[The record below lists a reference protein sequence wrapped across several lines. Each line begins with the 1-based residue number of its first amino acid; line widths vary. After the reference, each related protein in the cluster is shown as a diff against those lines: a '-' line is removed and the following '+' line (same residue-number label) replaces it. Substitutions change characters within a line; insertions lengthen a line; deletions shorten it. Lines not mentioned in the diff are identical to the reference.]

1 MQKTVRI
8 GEKDVEM
15 RASAATA
22 IRYRNVFHGDIMK
35 ELMALDAENIDM
47 SVVEKIQQVG
57 FIMAKAAE
65 SANMAALSTDDYL
78 EWLEQFDQIDIMQ
91 AAKDIISVYIHQKE
105 SSSDLKKSETETAAD
120 GK

>member
-57 FIMAKAAE
+57 FIMAKTAE
-65 SANMAALSTDDYL
+65 GANMAALSTDDYL

-105 SSSDLKKSETETAAD
+105 SSSELKKSETETAAD